1 MALGR
6 VSRTRGRYV
15 WLGPVVC
22 PFVATSRSCFHAVLL
37 TRLHH
42 RPLIHPSCVSDGRAP
57 FRLSQPSVRAGGG
70 ASESEPKFAA
80 RPSGH
85 RAKPW
90 APPGEPASAAGGG
103 IGGGAGRG
111 GALPGRACAARG
123 PLGHV
128 PAALVSVSLIC
139 CAFFF
144 LSLSLPALR
153 THNLTVLPSH
163 NSASVPANDSAYS
176 NLSATVGEHVPV
188 PHPPAARRGPRS
200 RPRPVPSGSV

>member
-1 MALGR
+1 MR
-6 VSRTRGRYV
+6 VR
-15 WLGPVVC
+15 
-22 PFVATSRSCFHAVLL
+22 
-37 TRLHH
+37 
-42 RPLIHPSCVSDGRAP
+42 
-57 FRLSQPSVRAGGG
+57 
-70 ASESEPKFAA
+70 
-80 RPSGH
+80 RPSSVSSLSAECPSGRRSQRIGTEVRGPAQRPPH
-85 RAKPW
+85 RS
-90 APPGEPASAAGGG
+90 PGRPQGAGAGRAAGGG

>member
-1 MALGR
+1 MGR

-57 FRLSQPSVRAGGG
+57 FRLSQQSVRAGGG

-90 APPGEPASAAGGG
+90 APAGSRRRPRGRRRNR
-103 IGGGAGRG
+103 GRG
-111 GALPGRACAARG
+111 GEGRGLARTRMRSPRPAGTRAGRARFRVTHLLC
-123 PLGHV
+123 
-128 PAALVSVSLIC
+128 
-139 CAFFF
+139 FFF